1 MCWSCGTLCEVT
13 VKKEKYCIKCGAVL
27 PEEASFCPC
36 CTASQM
42 ERRPVVAP
50 PPNGGRKRRRVWLC
64 AALALLLAGAGIWA
78 LTGGRAVGYD
88 PPVPDPQQPD
98 SLEGTLKQDTGQVW
112 YDGAD
117 GTLYHVFACFSPQPD
132 GGGVPASHRKELLLR
147 GEESSSPLCL
157 FVVKADDRE
166 EDVRAAFSALVER
179 HTIQAVAQEGD
190 ACVVDAAT
198 DNYAGAGALYAHEH
212 HVTSKCTYNDII
224 WTLYMKNGDEITL
237 RQVVECGEQP
247 VQSYSWEDTALDT
260 TEALQ
265 TLLDRLTEEVSFE
278 TAVTIYLP
286 AVTYDQPLTIRRP
299 VKLVAHDDGTTFA
312 SPVTVERLPENTVVD
327 MHVVLQGCRLRGS
340 GGTGIK
346 AQAPTYLDHCEISG
360 WDVGALAADGGW
372 IWVQRSDFSRN
383 GVALC
388 IDTNGSSSWSSNIYG
403 GRFIRNGTA
412 IRLAEMPGDWMT
424 LRVHESAFYD
434 NDTLLDNLCGAEV
447 AFDENCLEQTA

>member
-1 MCWSCGTLCEVT
+1 M
-13 VKKEKYCIKCGAVL
+13 KKEKYCIKCGAVL

-42 ERRPVVAP
+42 ERRSVVAP
-50 PPNGGRKRRRVWLC
+50 PSNGGRKRRRVWLC
-64 AALALLLAGAGIWA
+64 TALALLLAGAGLWA
-78 LTGGRAVGYD
+78 LVGGGAAVGYD

-98 SLEGTLKQDTGQVW
+98 SLEGTLKQDSGQVW

-147 GEESSSPLCL
+147 GEEGSSPLCL

-166 EDVRAAFSALVER
+166 ADVRAAFSALVER

-190 ACVVDAAT
+190 ACVVDEAT
-198 DNYAGAGALYAHEH
+198 DNYAAAGALYAHEH

-265 TLLDRLTEEVSFE
+265 ALLDRLTGEVSFE
-278 TAVTIYLP
+278 TAVTIDLP

-327 MHVVLQGCRLRGS
+327 MHVVLQGCRLQGS
-340 GGTGIK
+340 GGTGTGIK
-346 AQAPTYLDHCEISG
+346 AQAPTYLNRCEISG

-372 IWVQRSDFSRN
+372 IWVQRSDFSHN

-388 IDTNGSSSWSSNIYG
+388 IDTNGSSSWGSDIHG

-412 IRLAEMPGDWMT
+412 IQLAELPGDWMT
-424 LRVHESAFYD
+424 LRVQESAFYD

-447 AFDENCLEQTA
+447 AFDENCLKQT

>member
-1 MCWSCGTLCEVT
+1 M
-13 VKKEKYCIKCGAVL
+13 
-27 PEEASFCPC
+27 
-36 CTASQM
+36 
-42 ERRPVVAP
+42 
-50 PPNGGRKRRRVWLC
+50 
-64 AALALLLAGAGIWA
+64 
-78 LTGGRAVGYD
+78 
-88 PPVPDPQQPD
+88 
-98 SLEGTLKQDTGQVW
+98 
-112 YDGAD
+112 
-117 GTLYHVFACFSPQPD
+117 
-132 GGGVPASHRKELLLR
+132 
-147 GEESSSPLCL
+147 
-157 FVVKADDRE
+157 
-166 EDVRAAFSALVER
+166 
-179 HTIQAVAQEGD
+179 QAVAREGD

-198 DNYAGAGALYAHEH
+198 DNYADAGALYAHEH

-224 WTLYMKNGDEITL
+224 WTLYMKNGDQITL

-265 TLLDRLTEEVSFE
+265 ALLDRLTGEVSFE
-278 TAVTIYLP
+278 TAVTIDLP

-327 MHVVLQGCRLRGS
+327 MHVVLQGCRLQGS
-340 GGTGIK
+340 GGTGTGIK
-346 AQAPTYLDHCEISG
+346 AQAPTYLNRCEISG

-388 IDTNGSSSWSSNIYG
+388 IDTNGSSSWGSDICG

-412 IRLAEMPGDWMT
+412 IRLAELPGDWMT
-424 LRVHESAFYD
+424 LRIHESAFYD